1 MSKTWND
8 PKVRQITLPDPNDHD
23 PHPRIL
29 VNGRGIH
36 AGETFTALFSDGWH
50 EITLEMCWDITG
62 PACWYIST
70 PGSSGVS
77 PIGLFVRR

>member
-1 MSKTWND
+1 MLHEGKEQFPMSKTWND

-36 AGETFTALFSDGWH
+36 AGETFTALFPDG
-50 EITLEMCWDITG
+50 
-62 PACWYIST
+62 
-70 PGSSGVS
+70 
-77 PIGLFVRR
+77 